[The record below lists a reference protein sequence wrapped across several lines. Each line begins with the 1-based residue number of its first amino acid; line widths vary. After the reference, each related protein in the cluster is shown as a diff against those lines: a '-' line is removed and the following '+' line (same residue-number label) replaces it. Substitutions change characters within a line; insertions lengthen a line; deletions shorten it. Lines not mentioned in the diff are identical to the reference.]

1 MQKTINILDLRKPGG
16 GTRAKPPK
24 KIGFLALKFTEI
36 RHVGKGLLYND
47 LLKIIK
53 NRSIFRLVKNKG
65 GI

>member
-1 MQKTINILDLRKPGG
+1 MRKSINILDPRKSG
-16 GTRAKPPK
+16 GTGAKPPK

-36 RHVGKGLLYND
+36 RHVRKGLLYND

>member
-1 MQKTINILDLRKPGG
+1 MRKSINILDPRKSGG
-16 GTRAKPPK
+16 YGSEAPK

-36 RHVGKGLLYND
+36 RHVRKGLLYND